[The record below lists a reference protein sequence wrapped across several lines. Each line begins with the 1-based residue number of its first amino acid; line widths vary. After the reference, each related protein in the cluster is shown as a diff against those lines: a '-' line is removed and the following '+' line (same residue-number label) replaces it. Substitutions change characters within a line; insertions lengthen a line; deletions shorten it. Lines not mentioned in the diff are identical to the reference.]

1 VTRELLDLLPVPAER
16 DLPPGRL
23 EARSA
28 ALVAA
33 IEAESAP
40 SRLRGWLTSLGLFL
54 AAVIAVC
61 AVLLAVGVRPP
72 EPQAG
77 AKSVV
82 VLAGGSAL
90 VALAVVAPR
99 PPRLAYS

>member
-1 VTRELLDLLPVPAER
+1 MTRDLLDLLPVPAER

-23 EARSA
+23 EALGA

-33 IEAESAP
+33 IEAEPAP
-40 SRLRGWLTSLGLFL
+40 SRVRSWLTSLGLFVASAI
-54 AAVIAVC
+54 AAC
-61 AVLLAVGVRPP
+61 AVLFAGGIRPP
-72 EPQAG
+72 ESQVA
-77 AKSVV
+77 AKTVV
-82 VLAGGSAL
+82 VLAGGSGL